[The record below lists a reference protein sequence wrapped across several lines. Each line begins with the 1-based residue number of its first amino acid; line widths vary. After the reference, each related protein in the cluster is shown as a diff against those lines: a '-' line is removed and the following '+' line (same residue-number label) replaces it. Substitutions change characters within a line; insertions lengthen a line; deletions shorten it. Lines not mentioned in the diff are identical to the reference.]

1 MEAELLAAIRED
13 PAAQLVY
20 ADWLIH
26 RGDPRGPLF
35 VLEYRDR
42 TTPGGIRD
50 PEALTALLWL
60 AAEHGFPRVPDPDA
74 HMLAWQRADGDRYEA
89 TFEGKSYELAI
100 EGNWVVTRAGKWFG
114 QRQFQCPVRISD
126 EVTNVILS
134 VASRSVRRTGAFE
147 LDLPQSLIAMRAHPD
162 YRVGPFPRY
171 ASAEIEIDFARPHWT
186 LAARDYQR
194 WYRLWER
201 LVGRAAHDY

>member
-1 MEAELLAAIRED
+1 VEAELLAAICED

-26 RGDPRGPLF
+26 RGDPRGPLL

-42 TTPGGIRD
+42 TTPGGLRD

-60 AAEHGFPRVPDPDA
+60 K
-74 HMLAWQRADGDRYEA
+74 RANDGDRHVA
-89 TFEGKSYELAI
+89 MFEGRTYEVAI
-100 EGNWVVTRAGKWFG
+100 EGNWVITRAGKWFG
-114 QRQFQCPVRISD
+114 QRQFSCPVRISD

-134 VASRSVRRTGAFE
+134 VASRSIRRSRTFE
-147 LDLPQSLIAMRAHPD
+147 LDLPQSAIAMRAHPD
-162 YRVGPFPRY
+162 YRLGPFPRY
-171 ASAEIEIDFARPHWT
+171 TSAEIEIDFRRPWT

-201 LVGRAAHDY
+201 LVGRAAHDW